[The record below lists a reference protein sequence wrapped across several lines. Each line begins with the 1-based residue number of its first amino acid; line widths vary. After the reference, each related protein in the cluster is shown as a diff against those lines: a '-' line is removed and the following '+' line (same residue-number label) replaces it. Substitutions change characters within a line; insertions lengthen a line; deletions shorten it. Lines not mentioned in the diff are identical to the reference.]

1 MTTPPRCGDTLPG
14 SRMRDRMTTH
24 GIRMSDGAP
33 ILLRRLGNPDGL
45 RLVFSH
51 GNGLAIDAYETF
63 WRLMSDRFD
72 VILYDVRNHG
82 LNPTGDVA
90 AHTMAQ
96 LVDDTVTVTR
106 AIDRIFGRRPR
117 VGVFHSLTALLCL
130 SASPDEH
137 RYSALMLFDPP
148 VAPDAGSAT
157 RLLSI
162 NSQLVESTLRR
173 QADFNTW
180 DELANFYRCAPA
192 FSMLRPRAI
201 ERLVRATLR
210 TRGETGLTLCCPP
223 AFEAKI
229 YEESIEWSTRVD
241 IACVACPLKVISGD
255 PMAPVSFLPS
265 IDLHQI
271 AKLDYDF
278 LPETTHLLQLEE
290 PGECALMLRE
300 FLDTL
305 EAGGRLSLT
314 RCP

>member
-1 MTTPPRCGDTLPG
+1 
-14 SRMRDRMTTH
+14 MTTH
-24 GIRMSDGAP
+24 EARMSDGAP

-63 WRLMSDRFD
+63 WRLLSDRFD

-90 AHTMAQ
+90 GHTMAQ
-96 LVDDTVTVTR
+96 LLDDTVTVTQ
-106 AIDRIFGRRPR
+106 AIDRVFGRRPR

-130 SASPDEH
+130 LASTDEH
-137 RYSALMLFDPP
+137 SYSALVLFDPP

-157 RLLSI
+157 RLLSMK
-162 NSQLVESTLRR
+162 SQLVEKTLQR

-180 DELANFYRCAPA
+180 DELADFYRCAPA
-192 FSMLRPRAI
+192 FRLLRPRAI
-201 ERLVRATLR
+201 ERLAQATLR
-210 TRGETGLTLCCPP
+210 ARGATGFTLCCPP
-223 AFEAKI
+223 AFEARI
-229 YEESIEWSTRVD
+229 YEESIACSTRVD
-241 IACVACPLKVISGD
+241 IARVACPLKVIGGD

-271 AKLDYDF
+271 ARLDYDF
-278 LPETTHLLQLEE
+278 LPDATHLLQLEE
-290 PGECALMLRE
+290 PGECVLMLRD

-305 EAGGRLSLT
+305 EAGSCPSLT
-314 RCP
+314 RCS